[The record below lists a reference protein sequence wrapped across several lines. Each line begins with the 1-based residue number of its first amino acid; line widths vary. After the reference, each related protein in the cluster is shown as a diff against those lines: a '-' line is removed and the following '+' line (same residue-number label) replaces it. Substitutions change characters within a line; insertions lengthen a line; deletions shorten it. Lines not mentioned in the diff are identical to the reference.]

1 MPIAL
6 EIKGLKKTYAPT
18 PGGKSKTA
26 VEALRGVDL
35 NVEEGDFFALLGP
48 NGAGKSTLINIVC
61 GLVNKSEGEVL
72 IDGLSID
79 KNAPKAKL
87 HVGVVPQEFN
97 FGIFEKVVD
106 IVVNQ
111 AGYYGIPRSKAL
123 PRAEFYL
130 KKLGLWE
137 KKDARAM
144 ELSGGMKRRLMI
156 ARALVHD
163 PKLLILDEPTTGV
176 DIELR
181 RGMWEFLTELNKSGV
196 TIILTT
202 HYLEEAEQLCRNVA
216 IINGG
221 MIVAEGDIK
230 KLLSSMDEET
240 FVFDLSRDPDE
251 KLLSAFKPHAA
262 TRPREMSLELTL
274 TKVYS
279 INSAVTDL
287 NKEGYQVTSLRN
299 KTNRLEE
306 FFIKHTNK
314 TI

>member
-1 MPIAL
+1 MPAL
-6 EIKGLKKTYAPT
+6 HITNLKKIYGNGT
-18 PGGKSKTA
+18 
-26 VEALRGVDL
+26 EALRGVSL
-35 NVEEGDFFALLGP
+35 AVARGDFFALLGP

-61 GLVNKSEGEVL
+61 GLVNKTEGSVL
-72 IDGLSID
+72 IEGLSID
-79 KNAPKAKL
+79 DNAPRAKL

-97 FGIFEKVVD
+97 FGIFEKVID

-123 PRAEFYL
+123 PSAEKYL
-130 KKLGLWE
+130 RLLGLWE
-137 KKDARAM
+137 KKDVQAR

-156 ARALVHD
+156 ARALVHE

-181 RGMWEFLTELNKSGV
+181 RGMWEFLENLNASGV

-221 MIVAEGDIK
+221 VIVAEGAIK
-230 KLLSSMDEET
+230 ELLSNMDEET
-240 FVFDLSRDPDE
+240 FVFDLDRSPSPE
-251 KLLSAFKPHAA
+251 LLTVFAKAQAKSKESD
-262 TRPREMSLELTL
+262 TLELTL
-274 TKVYS
+274 TKSYP
-279 INSAVTDL
+279 L
-287 NKEGYQVTSLRN
+287 NTALLELNTHGYKVKSLRN

-306 FFIKHTNK
+306 FFIRHTNK
-314 TI
+314 K